1 MHVATS
7 LSRSKQPRRGPLL
20 ALGVVGATLAL
31 AACGDDSDSTSTEA
45 EGAATAEVAIEEAE
59 ATRGGLEEAAA
70 AYEKGDEAEAEQLAG
85 DAYLEHFEIVEGPL
99 EEVDPELN
107 ESLEELIREELR
119 TAITDGAP
127 AGDVSA
133 LVEEASTG
141 LDVAV
146 TALEGSATSGPSG
159 GY

>member
-1 MHVATS
+1 MPLATALNS
-7 LSRSKQPRRGPLL
+7 SRSPRRDRLLPLCVVGAAL
-20 ALGVVGATLAL
+20 ALG
-31 AACGDDSDSTSTEA
+31 ACGEDSDSTSTEA
-45 EGAATAEVAIEEAE
+45 EGAATAEVAIEEVE
-59 ATRGGLEEAAA
+59 ATRGGLEEAEA
-70 AYEKGDEAEAEQLAG
+70 AYDKGDADEAERLAG

-133 LVEEASTG
+133 LVEEASAG
-141 LDVAV
+141 LDEAV
-146 TALEGSATSGPSG
+146 TALEGSATSEPSG